1 MVLLSNTAGMAG
13 GNGNDKGAGLL
24 GTGLEVLA
32 QLDGAPAFSGAD
44 LVAARASMGKFGVNP
59 TKIAY
64 IVSLPAYYKLL
75 EDADF
80 QTVDQIGNDRATILT
95 GQVGQAYGSPVIVSD
110 VLAPG
115 DAGTACVAVNVDAFL
130 VGRLRG
136 VKIETDYEV
145 ANQRNAIVAT
155 QAIGFSRIQSALAAT
170 AVTFTANVG

>member
-1 MVLLSNTAGMAG
+1 
-13 GNGNDKGAGLL
+13 
-24 GTGLEVLA
+24 
-32 QLDGAPAFSGAD
+32 
-44 LVAARASMGKFGVNP
+44 MGKFGVNP

-170 AVTFTANVG
+170 AVHVYCKRRLIVVYYLNFGVVRRPQVFINGLIIWQI